1 MSTFLFQQL
10 DEMDD
15 RAFVEVDDKY
25 SVVIIRTDEGI
36 IIDVYPKDWDAPI
49 DTMGVHDHDVA
60 DMEHEAK
67 EGV

>member
-1 MSTFLFQQL
+1 MTKFIYEYIAALP
-10 DEMDD
+10 D
-15 RAFVEVDDKY
+15 RAFVEVDDTY

-60 DMEHEAK
+60 NAESEAA
-67 EGV
+67 